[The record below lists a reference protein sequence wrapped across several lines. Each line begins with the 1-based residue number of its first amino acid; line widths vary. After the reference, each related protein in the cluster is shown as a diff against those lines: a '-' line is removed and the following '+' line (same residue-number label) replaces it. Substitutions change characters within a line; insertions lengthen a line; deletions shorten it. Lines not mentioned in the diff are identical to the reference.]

1 MTTER
6 ERFEAWAKTTHP
18 RWRFD
23 KSRSDDGYMYAPTA
37 TAWRAWQAALSAPPD
52 TVNRRAQPAA
62 PAILMSA
69 VFVKEG
75 ADDFAPQRLLP
86 CGSAVYLVPPD
97 AAPSVA
103 PEPVAWEGGE
113 GWESLA

>member
-37 TAWRAWQAALSAPPD
+37 TAWRAWQAALSAPPGYVLVPVEPTPEMVAAD
-52 TVNRRAQPAA
+52 LASAICHNQSYAGRPMEVADLLAGIRACWSAMIAAA
-62 PAILMSA
+62 P
-69 VFVKEG
+69 KE
-75 ADDFAPQRLLP
+75 PT
-86 CGSAVYLVPPD
+86 
-97 AAPSVA
+97 
-103 PEPVAWEGGE
+103 
-113 GWESLA
+113 

>member
-37 TAWRAWQAALSAPPD
+37 TAWRAWQAALSAPPGYVMVPVEPTPEMIAAD
-52 TVNRRAQPAA
+52 LASAICHNQSYAGRPMEVADLLAGIRACW
-62 PAILMSA
+62 SA
-69 VFVKEG
+69 MI
-75 ADDFAPQRLLP
+75 A
-86 CGSAVYLVPPD
+86 
-97 AAPSVA
+97 AAPSA
-103 PEPVAWEGGE
+103 KEQTP
-113 GWESLA
+113 